1 MSEEQLGFTQLIAE
15 ADATNQAQLHRHRA
29 KVFAW
34 FEQLPRND
42 KLRLAQWMGRHQW
55 ETCEALATAAG
66 DWLASRHNGKRQ

>member
-1 MSEEQLGFTQLIAE
+1 MNEQLGFTQLIAE
-15 ADATNQAQLHRHRA
+15 ADTVNEAQLRRHRS

-42 KLRLAQWMGRHQW
+42 KYQLAQWMRRYQW

-66 DWLASRHNGKRQ
+66 DWLASHLRERKG